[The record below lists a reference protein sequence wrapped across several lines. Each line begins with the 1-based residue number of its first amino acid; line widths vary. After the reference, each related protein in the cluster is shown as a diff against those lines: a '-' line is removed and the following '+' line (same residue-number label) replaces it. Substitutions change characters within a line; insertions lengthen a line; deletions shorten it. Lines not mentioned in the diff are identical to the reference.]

1 MSMPNLATTLKAE
14 IARVSRKEIRLETQ
28 AIKKASL
35 QYRTDIVALKRKVL
49 ALERLVH
56 RISKRAPPKVT
67 ALAELPDRTMLRFSA
82 KGFATQRK
90 RLGLSAAEMAL
101 LLDVSGQSIYKW
113 EKGLARPQVRQM
125 PAITALR
132 TMGKKQATSRLN
144 KLATV
149 SA

>member
-1 MSMPNLATTLKAE
+1 MPNLATTLKAE
-14 IARVSRKEIRLETQ
+14 IARVSRKETRVETQ
-28 AIKKASL
+28 AIKKALL
-35 QYRTDIVALKRKVL
+35 QYRIDVATLKRRVL
-49 ALERLVH
+49 TLEQLVNRL
-56 RISKRAPPKVT
+56 SKRAVPKAAV
-67 ALAELPDRTMLRFSA
+67 LLELPSKATLRFSA